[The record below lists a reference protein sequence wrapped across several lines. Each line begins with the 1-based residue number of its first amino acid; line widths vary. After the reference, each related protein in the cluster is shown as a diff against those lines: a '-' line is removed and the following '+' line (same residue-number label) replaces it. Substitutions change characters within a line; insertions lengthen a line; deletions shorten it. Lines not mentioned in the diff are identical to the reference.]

1 MEHMQE
7 RKPRM
12 GPGKFAHSGKLKRV
26 KEIKSN
32 GQDFSGGPFKT
43 TFSVPAVW
51 IRSLVCELRPT
62 CLVMVRT

>member
-1 MEHMQE
+1 MEHIQE

-12 GPGKFAHSGKLKRV
+12 GPRKFAHSGKLKRV
-26 KEIKSN
+26 EEIKSN

-51 IRSLVCELRPT
+51 I
-62 CLVMVRT
+62 